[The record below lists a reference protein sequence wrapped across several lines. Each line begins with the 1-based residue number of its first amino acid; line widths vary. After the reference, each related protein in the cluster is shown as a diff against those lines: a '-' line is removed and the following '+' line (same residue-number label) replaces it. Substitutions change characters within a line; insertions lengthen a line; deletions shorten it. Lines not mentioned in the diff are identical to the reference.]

1 VTKPSVP
8 PSAAPSSAGAA
19 PGPAA
24 AAEPGRPA
32 GPAATGPDAVGPGP
46 VAEVEELRL
55 TFRRGGRDIYALRG
69 VSLQIRAGEI
79 LGLVGESGSGKSV
92 FGLSLLGLIPAE
104 SRPVVSGRVAVCG
117 QDMLNGPA
125 DVRRKV
131 RREHLGAVFQD
142 PMTSLNPTMRVGRQV
157 AEAAGSTGEAVRLMR
172 AVGIPD
178 AGRRLASYPH
188 ELSGGLRQRVMIA
201 MAVAGNPALVIA
213 DEPTTALDVIV
224 QAQVLGLLRSLR
236 DEIGCSVLMI
246 THDLGVAAQVA
257 DRVAVMYAGRLAEV
271 GPAAAVL
278 RSAAHPYSLALTRAR
293 LSLSAERGRTLATL
307 PGEVPDPAD
316 PPPGCPFEPRCALAV
331 SECLT
336 SPPDLVVVEEGH
348 LSACIRPPAEV
359 TAAAAQVAPA
369 GAELTAV
376 RTPGSQAAVAVR
388 DLTKTFRMS
397 AGRRRGLLTALGGVD
412 LEVAEGESV
421 AIVGE
426 SGSGKSTLLRIIAG
440 LERADSGQLALGA
453 GARPQMVFQDA
464 GASLTP
470 WLTVGAL
477 IAERLRGTGRPG
489 AGLNAAGRRQR
500 VADALAHVGLPVEVA
515 SARAA
520 QLSGGQ
526 RQRVA
531 LARATVITPEVLLC
545 DEPTSALDVSLAAGV
560 LNLIGRLRRELGMAV
575 LFVTH
580 DLSVARVVADR
591 IAVMYLGRIV
601 ELGQAAEVVARPRH
615 PYTKALVRAVP
626 ELGAPLVAAQP
637 LAAQPFA
644 AQPFAT
650 QGEPASALD
659 PPPGCAFHPRC
670 PIAEAACA
678 DPALIPRLVRLPGDR
693 PHTVACIRSE
703 VT

>member
-1 VTKPSVP
+1 MTTPPAPFAPSGE
-8 PSAAPSSAGAA
+8 AAPEPSL
-19 PGPAA
+19 GPAK
-24 AAEPGRPA
+24 
-32 GPAATGPDAVGPGP
+32 
-46 VAEVEELRL
+46 VAEIDQLRV
-55 TFRRGGRDIYALRG
+55 TFRRGKRDIHALRG
-69 VSLQIRAGEI
+69 ISLGIRAGEI

-92 FGLSLLGLIPAE
+92 LGLSLLGLLPADP
-104 SRPVVSGRVAVCG
+104 RPKVSGRVLIRG
-117 QDMLNGPA
+117 HDMLGGPA
-125 DVRRKV
+125 DLHRRV

-157 AEAAGSTGEAVRLMR
+157 AEAAGSDEEAVRLLR

-178 AGRRLASYPH
+178 AGRRMACYPH

-213 DEPTTALDVIV
+213 DEPTTALDVMV

-236 DEIGCSVLMI
+236 DEIGCSVLLI

-257 DRVAVMYAGRLAEV
+257 DRVAVMYAGRLAEL
-271 GPAAAVL
+271 GPAGTVL

-293 LSLSAERGRTLATL
+293 LSLTAARLRTLATL

-316 PPPGCPFEPRCALAV
+316 PPPGCAFAPRCSLAIA
-331 SECLT
+331 ECLT
-336 SPPDLVVVEEGH
+336 SPPDPVPVDEGH
-348 LSACIRPPAEV
+348 LSACIRAPAEV
-359 TAAAAQVAPA
+359 LAAAAEPAAEPAAPEPAGPAAPA
-369 GAELTAV
+369 GADLPADPPPGHPAAARVQEL
-376 RTPGSQAAVAVR
+376 R
-388 DLTKTFRMS
+388 KTFRVS
-397 AGRRRGLLTALGGVD
+397 AGRRRALLTALGGVD
-412 LEVAEGESV
+412 LEVAAGEAV

-426 SGSGKSTLLRIIAG
+426 SGSGKTTLLRIIAG
-440 LERADSGQLALGA
+440 LERADAGQLTLGP

-470 WLTVGAL
+470 WLSVGTL
-477 IAERLRGTGRPG
+477 IAERLRGVGHS
-489 AGLNAAGRRQR
+489 AAERRQR
-500 VADALAHVGLPVEVA
+500 VAGALGHVGLPAEVA
-515 SARAA
+515 SARAG

-531 LARATVITPEVLLC
+531 LARATVVPPEVLLC

-601 ELGQAAEVVARPRH
+601 ELGAAAQIVAHPRH
-615 PYTKALVRAVP
+615 PYTKALVSAVP
-626 ELGAPLVAAQP
+626 ELGAPL
-637 LAAQPFA
+637 LAAPGEA
-644 AQPFAT
+644 ASP
-650 QGEPASALD
+650 LD

-670 PIAEAACA
+670 PIAEPACA
-678 DPALIPRLVRLPGDR
+678 DPALIPRLTRLPHPERLADDAER
-693 PHTVACIRSE
+693 LVACIRSE